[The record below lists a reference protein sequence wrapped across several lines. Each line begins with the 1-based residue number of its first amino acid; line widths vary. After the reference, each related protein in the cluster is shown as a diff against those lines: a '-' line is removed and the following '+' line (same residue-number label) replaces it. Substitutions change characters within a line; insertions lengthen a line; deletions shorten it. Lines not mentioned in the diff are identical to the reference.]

1 MRVRLSVPVLALLV
15 SVAATSAAQSGR
27 FDYPQWRGLHRDG
40 GASGFVEP
48 STWPAALT
56 RQWTVAV
63 GQGYATPLVIGDRVF
78 VFTRWNDDEMLTSL
92 DAGTGSVLWQTTYEA
107 PYDMFAATIV
117 HGPGPKATPLFV
129 DGKLFTLGISG
140 IVSAFDADN
149 GQLLWQ
155 TPRPVEQPFY
165 GTAASPAADGNLVFV
180 HTGNYDG
187 LTAFDRD
194 TGAVTWRTAGTF
206 TYSSPLI
213 VELDGVRQVVSV
225 SQDGVA
231 GLSVHDGVVLWT
243 YPFASPYTHA
253 VTPIE
258 HVERIIVSAQNMGVR
273 ALRPRRERSGWTVE
287 TAWRNEDVSPGMT
300 NPVVVADTLFG
311 LSERMRGQFFALD
324 ADTGATLWLG
334 PPRQAENTAIVKAER
349 LLFLLN
355 DDAELIVARASRAGF
370 DPIVRYTVAD
380 SPTWAQPAISGN
392 RFFVKDVDTLTFWTM
407 TSPAP

>member
-15 SVAATSAAQSGR
+15 SAAATSAAQSGR

-40 GASGFVEP
+40 GASAFVEP
-48 STWPAALT
+48 SAWPAALT

-63 GQGYATPLVIGDRVF
+63 GQGYATPLVIGDQVF
-78 VFTRWNDDEMLTSL
+78 VFTRRNDDEMLTSL

-165 GTAASPAADGNLVFV
+165 GTASSPAADGNLVFV

-258 HVERIIVSAQNMGVR
+258 HAERIIVSAQNMGVR
-273 ALRPRRERSGWTVE
+273 ALRPRRQPSGWFVE
-287 TAWRNEDVSPGMT
+287 TAWRNDDVSPGMT

-370 DPIVRYTVAD
+370 DPIVRHTVAD

-392 RFFVKDVDTLTFWTM
+392 RFFVKDVDTLTLWTM